1 MWKIFHRIHHNLSTK
16 SFPHF
21 FPHYKDVD
29 CVFYYVCSHY
39 FFTFF
44 VEKSKTLLF
53 FIDLIVEIGIFLLDK
68 KEKINL
74 WINLSL
80 N

>member
-1 MWKIFHRIHHNLSTK
+1 M
-16 SFPHF
+16 
-21 FPHYKDVD
+21 
-29 CVFYYVCSHY
+29 
-39 FFTFF
+39 
-44 VEKSKTLLF
+44 LLF

-68 KEKINL
+68 KGEIYL